1 LGTNNERT
9 ADVLETVIVVPFGAL
24 LCIVALKPVVEV
36 SSVKDLMSCLITSG
50 DKMLGAVT
58 SNWTSIAALDWA
70 AISTPKRRRI
80 VVAVSMALVIVTL
93 ISAMPT
99 VLSISETRRR
109 IAKTKVLCI

>member
-1 LGTNNERT
+1 M
-9 ADVLETVIVVPFGAL
+9 IVVPFGAL
-24 LCIVALKPVVEV
+24 LCIVDLKPVVEV

-58 SNWTSIAALDWA
+58 SNWTSIAALDWDAIA
-70 AISTPKRRRI
+70 ADEAPPKRRRI

-93 ISAMPT
+93 TSPMLT

-109 IAKTKVLCI
+109 IA